1 MKYPMPLL
9 EDTLVANGPRK
20 YGSDGI
26 SVPAGNFP
34 LKVMPFG
41 LTNGPAIFQCFI
53 NDCLRDILDIYCS
66 SYADDILI
74 YSESAEEN
82 VRQTEEVIRRLA
94 AAGLQGDIKKSSF
107 CVTEVDYLG
116 LVIKAGE
123 GIALDP
129 KKKQAILEWRLS
141 DLKSTKAIRSFLGL
155 VNFVRRFSKNDNS
168 WKPVA
173 YFSKT
178 LSSTETKSGGQS
190 WLGPFEVVTDHE
202 ALKYFATKRVLSSRQ
217 ACWAQI
223 LSEFDYK
230 MTYRPGK
237 ENIIADA
244 LSRKSENFETVR
256 ARDLDSRTMELVP
269 NDRIPKEDRR
279 KGDRIWVPEYSS
291 EGLALR
297 TALIRKSTNPNQ
309 GVIRKNKMKAMLRP
323 FYYWPR
329 MDEDLARYA
338 RNCQACQEPWHTVL
352 VDGKDMPNDRNGFDY
367 VWTFICKLS
376 KLILTIPGKKTDT
389 AERLA
394 KRYYR
399 RVFGHLGLPKIWLSD
414 NGPQFISKFMAK
426 VNEMTGTEHKFGS
439 AYHAQT
445 QGGVE
450 ITNQYLDQRLTF
462 YVSYFQDDWSMTPI
476 EASQGRAPHAAF
488 VHIATDKQV
497 GDWTDAQ
504 KAAKDFVNRAKK
516 ANNAAR
522 F

>member
-1 MKYPMPLL
+1 MPKKLPTPLGHLAGFFSKKESNQLPPLRGPGRDMKIYLTKPLPERSRGVYRNPHHLDELLRKTIQDYLDKGFIESCWPGFASPAFFVPKGDMGMDWRFVIDYRDLNDASAKMKYPMPL
-9 EDTLVANGPRK
+9 
-20 YGSDGI
+20 
-26 SVPAGNFP
+26 
-34 LKVMPFG
+34 
-41 LTNGPAIFQCFI
+41 
-53 NDCLRDILDIYCS
+53 

-116 LVIKAGE
+116 L
-123 GIALDP
+123 
-129 KKKQAILEWRLS
+129 
-141 DLKSTKAIRSFLGL
+141 
-155 VNFVRRFSKNDNS
+155 NDNS

-178 LSSTETKSGGQS
+178 LSSTETVWPIQDREF
-190 WLGPFEVVTDHE
+190 LAIIR
-202 ALKYFATKRVLSSRQ
+202 ALEEWRPEL
-217 ACWAQI
+217 I

-269 NDRIPKEDRR
+269 NDRVPAEVLEETHVEAAPLDIAANSEDR
-279 KGDRIWVPEYSS
+279 GP
-291 EGLALR
+291 A
-297 TALIRKSTNPNQ
+297 
-309 GVIRKNKMKAMLRP
+309 
-323 FYYWPR
+323 
-329 MDEDLARYA
+329 
-338 RNCQACQEPWHTVL
+338 
-352 VDGKDMPNDRNGFDY
+352 
-367 VWTFICKLS
+367 LS

-462 YVSYFQDDWSMTPI
+462 YVSYFQDDWSEHLAALDFAHNSTPHDSTGMTRSRPPKGEHPTRLSFI
-476 EASQGRAPHAAF
+476 
-488 VHIATDKQV
+488 
-497 GDWTDAQ
+497 
-504 KAAKDFVNRAKK
+504 
-516 ANNAAR
+516 
-522 F
+522 